1 MPKRLFLPQLGKL
14 ERRHIMFKGF
24 FKAVIPAALIMAAGA
39 CGQSDLSQLEDDSA
53 SGAAP
58 VAGMA
63 SAEQKIKIVGS
74 STVAPFSRTI
84 AERFG
89 ATSSF
94 DTPIVESTGTGGGF
108 KAFCAGV
115 GATEP
120 SIANASRP
128 LKDSERNL
136 CAEAGVSSITA
147 IPLGYDGI
155 VIANAKEGPLFDIT
169 KAQLFLSLAK
179 EIPDGQG
186 GFKPNP
192 YMSWNEVAP
201 TLPAK
206 PIMVLGPPPTSGT
219 RDAFIELGMELG
231 ALQFPELV
239 ALKESDE
246 DAFKARAHTV
256 RTDGVWVDFGE
267 NDTAIVQSLVKSPDA
282 LGILGFSFLEQN
294 GDRVKGGLLGGV
306 EPTFENITNGQYGLA
321 RIMYFYVKDQNL
333 ALVPG
338 LAEFVAE
345 SVSDGAAGED
355 GYLLEKGLIPLP
367 EADLREAQE
376 IAAALKSTST
386 TTP

>member
-1 MPKRLFLPQLGKL
+1 
-14 ERRHIMFKGF
+14 MFKGF
-24 FKAVIPAALIMAAGA
+24 FKAAIPAAFILAAGA
-39 CGQSDLSQLEDDSA
+39 CGQSDLSQLEDDSS

-89 ATSSF
+89 ATSAF

-115 GATEP
+115 GAAEP

-136 CAEAGVSSITA
+136 CVAAGVSSITE

-155 VIANAKEGPLFDIT
+155 VIANAKEGPLFNIT

-179 EIPDGQG
+179 DIPDGQG

-192 YMSWNEVAP
+192 YMYWNEVAP

-231 ALQFPELV
+231 ALEFPELV
-239 ALKESDE
+239 VLKESDE
-246 DAFKARAHTV
+246 EAFKTRAHTV
-256 RTDGVWVDFGE
+256 RTDGMWVDFGE

-355 GYLLEKGLIPLP
+355 GYLIEKGLIPLH
-367 EADLREAQE
+367 EADLGKAQE
-376 IAAALKSTST
+376 VAATLKSTSSSA
-386 TTP
+386 P

>member
-1 MPKRLFLPQLGKL
+1 ML
-14 ERRHIMFKGF
+14 KGF
-24 FKAVIPAALIMAAGA
+24 LKGVIPAAFIMAAGA
-39 CGQSDLSQLEDDSA
+39 CGQSDLSQLEDGSA
-53 SGAAP
+53 SGALP
-58 VAGMA
+58 VAGTA

-89 ATSSF
+89 ATSAF
-94 DTPIVESTGTGGGF
+94 GTPIVESTGTGGGF

-115 GATEP
+115 GPSEP

-128 LKDSERNL
+128 LKDSERDL
-136 CAEAGVSSITA
+136 CIAAGVSSITE

-186 GFKPNP
+186 GFRPNP
-192 YMSWNEVAP
+192 YMYWNEVAP
-201 TLPAK
+201 ELPAR
-206 PIMVLGPPPTSGT
+206 PILVLGQPPTSGT
-219 RDAFIELGMELG
+219 RDAFNELGMELG
-231 ALQFPELV
+231 ALEFPELV
-239 ALKESDE
+239 ALKEADE
-246 DAFKARAHTV
+246 AAFRIRAHTI
-256 RTDGVWVDFGE
+256 RTDGAWVDFGE

-306 EPTFENITNGQYGLA
+306 EPTFENITSGQYGLA

-338 LAEFVAE
+338 LAEFAAE
-345 SVSDGAAGED
+345 SVSDGAAGAD
-355 GYLLEKGLIPLP
+355 GYLVEKGLIPLQ
-367 EADLREAQE
+367 EADLAKARDV
-376 IAAALKSTST
+376 AAMLKSTSA
-386 TTP
+386 PAP